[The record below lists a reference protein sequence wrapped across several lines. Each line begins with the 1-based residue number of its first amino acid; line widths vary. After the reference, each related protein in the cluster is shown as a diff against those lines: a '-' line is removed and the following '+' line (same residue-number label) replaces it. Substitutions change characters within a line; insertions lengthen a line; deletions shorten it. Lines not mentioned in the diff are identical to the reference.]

1 MKFKDNLLKN
11 MMAMYVDALIPRYG
25 LEESVQLVHWLVEDF
40 FGASKTQLTLNP
52 GWRLTESEMLKLHW
66 AVKDLKNNRPV
77 QYILGKVH
85 FFNLVLKVTPEVLIP
100 RPETEELVDWV
111 LTKEVEEQLSFL
123 DAGTGSGCIAL
134 ALKKHRPNAGVL
146 AYDKSASALEVAGE
160 NARIN
165 GLEVV
170 FFEADMCDENLPV
183 ERHFDVM
190 ISNPPYVMFSEQAL
204 MQANVL
210 ENEPHGALFVDDDSP
225 LVFYEGILKQA
236 ARHLKTGGRIYFEI
250 NEQLGKEMLSLLRQH
265 GFVKTEL
272 KHDLRGKPRFVGGV
286 KG

>member
-11 MMAMYVDALIPRYG
+11 MMVMYVETLIPQFGRD
-25 LEESVQLVHWLVEDF
+25 ESDQL
-40 FGASKTQLTLNP
+40 QLAVNP
-52 GWRLTESEMLKLHW
+52 GWRLSESEMLKLHW

-85 FFNLVLKVTPEVLIP
+85 FLDLELKVSQEVLIP
-100 RPETEELVDWV
+100 RPETEELVDWI
-111 LTKEVEEQLSFL
+111 LTRETGEQLTLL

-134 ALKKHRPNAGVL
+134 TVKKHRPNADVL
-146 AYDKSASALEVAGE
+146 AYDKSTSALEVAGE

-165 GLEVV
+165 GLEVD
-170 FFEADMCDENLPV
+170 FFEADMCNDTLPI
-183 ERHFDVM
+183 EKQLDV
-190 ISNPPYVMFSEQAL
+190 IVSNPPYVMLSEQAL

-210 ENEPHGALFVDDDSP
+210 ENEPHVALFVDDDTP

-236 ARHLKTGGRIYFEI
+236 AMYLKAGGRIYFEI
-250 NEQLGKEMLSLLRQH
+250 NEQLGEEMLNLLGQH
-265 GFVKTEL
+265 GFIKTEL
-272 KHDLRGKPRFVGGV
+272 KHDLRGKLRFVTGI